1 VKLTIYLPTDIFL
14 NTPVTK
20 IVGEGPAGSFGILP
34 RHIDFVTALV
44 PGIMR
49 YQPVS
54 GREEFLALKGG
65 ILVKQLD
72 LVAVVTQLAVSGEL
86 GFLME
91 TVDRMINEMDDRE
104 KQARTAV
111 ARLEAG
117 FIRRFMEFGKS
128 V

>member
-1 VKLTIYLPTDIFL
+1 MNLTIYLPTDIFL
-14 NTPVTK
+14 DTAATK

-44 PGIMR
+44 PGILR
-49 YQPVS
+49 YLPPS
-54 GREEFLALKGG
+54 GPEQFLAVKGG
-65 ILVKQLD
+65 ILVKQQER
-72 LVAVVTQLAVSGEL
+72 VTIATQLAISGEL
-86 GFLME
+86 GLLKA
-91 TVDRMINEMDDRE
+91 TVDRMVNEMDDRE

-128 V
+128 A